1 VQSLNWWLLYLTY
14 QEDIPLHAEPG
25 NIFKTNDG
33 INMKDIDSID
43 STPEQVIEEL
53 DFVEITTL
61 DSEGNR
67 VTTKVY

>member
-1 VQSLNWWLLYLTY
+1 
-14 QEDIPLHAEPG
+14 
-25 NIFKTNDG
+25 
-33 INMKDIDSID
+33 MKDIDSID

>member
-1 VQSLNWWLLYLTY
+1 M
-14 QEDIPLHAEPG
+14 EPG
-25 NIFKTNDG
+25 NIFKTKDG